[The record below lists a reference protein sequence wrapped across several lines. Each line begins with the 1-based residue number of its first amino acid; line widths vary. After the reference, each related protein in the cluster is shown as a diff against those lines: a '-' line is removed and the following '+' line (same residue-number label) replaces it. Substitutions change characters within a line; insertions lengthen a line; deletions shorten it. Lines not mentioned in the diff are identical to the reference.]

1 MRIITITGRLTRDA
15 QHKTTTQSEFC
26 AFSVAADDGFGD
38 NKTTLFFDCTKWGKG
53 AAKLT
58 EFLQKGT
65 AVTVSGSLGMKEADN
80 GKTYLQIRVNDVDIQ
95 SRRQGDQRRDDD
107 GLSHRNRDGF
117 GGSSQPSFDS
127 DLDDNVPFITM
138 DIAHENKRRR
148 VI

>member
-15 QHKTTTQSEFC
+15 QHKSTTQSEFC

>member
-15 QHKTTTQSEFC
+15 QHKSTTQSEFC

-53 AAKLT
+53 ASKLT

-65 AVTVSGSLGMKEADN
+65 AVTVTGSLGMKEADN

-95 SRRQGDQRRDDD
+95 SRRQSDQRQENRSYSKGDEGHIPGFDDD
-107 GLSHRNRDGF
+107 EDA
-117 GGSSQPSFDS
+117 
-127 DLDDNVPFITM
+127 PF
-138 DIAHENKRRR
+138 
-148 VI
+148 

>member
-15 QHKTTTQSEFC
+15 QHKSTTQSEFC

-53 AAKLT
+53 SAKLT

-65 AVTVSGSLGMKEADN
+65 AVTVSGTLGMKEADN

-95 SRRQGDQRRDDD
+95 SRRQGEQRRDDD

-117 GGSSQPSFDS
+117 GGSNAPSFD
-127 DLDDNVPFITM
+127 DDDEIPFITM
-138 DIAHENKRRR
+138 DIAHENRRRR